1 MSIVKN
7 FVPFIIQKKTLKIP
21 DTITTN
27 ICSYSY
33 CLSYSG
39 IMSNL
44 TTGTPNW
51 SLPLLLSG
59 LTSHKKYVRKYSTNN
74 IDSAELKIKRKL
86 LKSRAEP
93 LYMYRFTEKL
103 ALEHINSDNLTT
115 HLVINKLL
123 YNQKVSISANKL
135 KELLKIKGIEFA
147 LPISK
152 SNLNKFYCL
161 VGKSKHTGYAGV
173 YVFTHKSS
181 KSMYIGSS
189 NLLRRRMEY
198 YFKGNYKIRGKFL
211 PLLSNEGLSSFNIKV
226 FKLDNNIFKPQDALF
241 LEQYM
246 LLNKH
251 YDLNTLRVVN
261 FGPSEGK
268 AIYVYN
274 LDCTILYYHAQT
286 QIGLKRVLGIHQ
298 SSCKKYLDS
307 NIPYLNQ
314 FILLS
319 FPVSNIIASSI
330 EVKQLKMIM
339 DKERRI
345 SYELGNRRSLA
356 VTLEIRQGNTYVDP
370 AYFPASNNKLAFD
383 SLTSCTGYLQS
394 IGLTIK
400 RDTLSK
406 YIKLGKV
413 FHNFYCKYL
422 DSSYHVNSVRSGKE
436 QENLGLLIEEY
447 KKNRISREAME
458 EVNKKNKPFR
468 VKSILDSR
476 EQSFLSITDTIL
488 YFETQGVKLDRKM
501 LYICLK
507 KGGTYKGF
515 TFHYL
520 QK

>member
-1 MSIVKN
+1 
-7 FVPFIIQKKTLKIP
+7 
-21 DTITTN
+21 
-27 ICSYSY
+27 
-33 CLSYSG
+33 
-39 IMSNL
+39 MSNL

-251 YDLNTLRVVN
+251 SDLNTLRVVN
-261 FGPSEGK
+261 FGPSE
-268 AIYVYN
+268 
-274 LDCTILYYHAQT
+274 DCTILYYHAQS

-298 SSCKKYLDS
+298 SSS
-307 NIPYLNQ
+307 
-314 FILLS
+314 
-319 FPVSNIIASSI
+319 SSI

-406 YIKLGKV
+406 YIKLVSDLAK
-413 FHNFYCKYL
+413 
-422 DSSYHVNSVRSGKE
+422 
-436 QENLGLLIEEY
+436 
-447 KKNRISREAME
+447 
-458 EVNKKNKPFR
+458 NKKIW
-468 VKSILDSR
+468 V
-476 EQSFLSITDTIL
+476 
-488 YFETQGVKLDRKM
+488 Y
-501 LYICLK
+501 
-507 KGGTYKGF
+507 
-515 TFHYL
+515 
-520 QK
+520 